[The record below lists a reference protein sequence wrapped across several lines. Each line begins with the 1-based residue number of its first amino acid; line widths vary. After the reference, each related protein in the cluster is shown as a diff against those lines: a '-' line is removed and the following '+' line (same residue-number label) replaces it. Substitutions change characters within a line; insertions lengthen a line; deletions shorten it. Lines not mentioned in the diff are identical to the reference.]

1 MCVYAHAHICMCI
14 YIIFYIYKFYFLNSN
29 YSYGTFWY
37 CFAVTCS
44 VPFVLLHT
52 HIFFS
57 LHFSLGSFYWHVF
70 KVIDYFLKYI
80 KTIDES
86 NVYFHHFVRKEAL
99 GVFHNDYSS
108 TPLARVWGYFSG
120 SLPWESNGISED
132 KCSQKIWGSLKSVD
146 SRISYSKDG
155 LHSASSNSL

>member
-1 MCVYAHAHICMCI
+1 M
-14 YIIFYIYKFYFLNSN
+14 
-29 YSYGTFWY
+29 
-37 CFAVTCS
+37 
-44 VPFVLLHT
+44 VPFDTVLLLHVLF
-52 HIFFS
+52 HLFCYILIFFFS

-80 KTIDES
+80 KTIDEP

-120 SLPWESNGISED
+120 SLP
-132 KCSQKIWGSLKSVD
+132 
-146 SRISYSKDG
+146 
-155 LHSASSNSL
+155 